1 MLAELLHLWEVVNVM
16 DENLAPA
23 EGGLRRPGVVDGK
36 VAPRAYGPGELL
48 LVELPGIE
56 LGTDIS
62 LTCGN
67 NEIGDAKARE
77 TTWRDLRAYR
87 SVVMTSTL
95 RLARRVLANHV
106 GHDFEMGR
114 QAADDDVGTRAPG
127 QIRLAIQG
135 TNNSSKGSTV

>member
-1 MLAELLHLWEVVNVM
+1 
-16 DENLAPA
+16 
-23 EGGLRRPGVVDGK
+23 
-36 VAPRAYGPGELL
+36 
-48 LVELPGIE
+48 
-56 LGTDIS
+56 

-87 SVVMTSTL
+87 SVLMTSTL
-95 RLARRVLANHV
+95 RLARCVPV
-106 GHDFEMGR
+106 GRDFEMGR

-135 TNNSSKGSTV
+135 TDNSSKGSTV